1 MQLIEIFSLLH
12 TSISSLFIRDKVGS
26 RNPVEFALGNSLD
39 QRIMAME
46 LGFAP
51 WKTSR
56 NGSGSD
62 KLEFSRELIFLF
74 FPYIFF
80 RKDGGGK
87 KFYWRRG
94 KKRGKGKKKVE
105 ILMVYNYSVSNPVR
119 SAARFKSLHDNLV
132 TFDRFTLVRPK
143 YFSEKEN
150 FWIKMIESH
159 D

>member
-1 MQLIEIFSLLH
+1 MQLREIFSLLH

-39 QRIMAME
+39 HRIMAME

-80 RKDGGGK
+80 SEG
-87 KFYWRRG
+87 WRR
-94 KKRGKGKKKVE
+94 KKVLLEKRKKKGE
-105 ILMVYNYSVSNPVR
+105 R
-119 SAARFKSLHDNLV
+119 KEKS
-132 TFDRFTLVRPK
+132 
-143 YFSEKEN
+143 
-150 FWIKMIESH
+150 
-159 D
+159 

>member
-1 MQLIEIFSLLH
+1 MQLREIFSLLH

-26 RNPVEFALGNSLD
+26 RNPVEFAFVDSLD
-39 QRIMAME
+39 LLIMAME

-62 KLEFSRELIFLF
+62 KLEFSREFIFLF

-80 RKDGGGK
+80 FFGRMEEEK

-119 SAARFKSLHDNLV
+119 SAARFKSLHVNLV
-132 TFDRFTLVRPK
+132 TFVRFTLVRPK
-143 YFSEKEN
+143 YFSEKEI
-150 FWIKMIESH
+150 F
-159 D
+159 